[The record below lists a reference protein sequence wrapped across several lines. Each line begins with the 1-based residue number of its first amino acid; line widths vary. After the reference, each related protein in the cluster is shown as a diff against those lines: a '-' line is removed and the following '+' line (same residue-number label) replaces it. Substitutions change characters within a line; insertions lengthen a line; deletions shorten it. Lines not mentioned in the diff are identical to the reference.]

1 MVPLPGDGVGL
12 GDQVPKDAGA
22 DRLLPVFALAE
33 DQVFAVWVQGGQVD
47 LVFGVPIAAKLGEV
61 EGPGV
66 GGVEVPHALLAEV
79 FIDEGDVIFHQALAN
94 FL

>member
-1 MVPLPGDGVGL
+1 MVPLPGDGIGL
-12 GDQVPKDAGA
+12 GDQVPEDAGA
-22 DRLLPVFALAE
+22 DRFLPVFALAE

-61 EGPGV
+61 EGPGI
-66 GGVEVPHALLAEV
+66 GGVEVPHALLADV
-79 FIDEGDVIFHQALAN
+79 FIDESDMIFHQALAD